1 MFFRGRVASY
11 SSLPVFPTDDKR
23 IRFGLIRT
31 AATPAKIA
39 NQKNSEPR
47 KKSGKPMGPRGK
59 SMSPSPAAGTV
70 RKGQPRDQET
80 SMANVTIKELLDAG
94 VHFGHQ
100 TKRWNPKMKRFIY
113 GERNGIYI
121 IDLQQTTRRYRQATR
136 FIKNMVGEG
145 KSVLFIATKKQ
156 AQSIIQEEAERCGMF
171 HVTQRWLGGMLTNH
185 QTIRKSVERLK
196 KIESMKESDQ
206 WARLP
211 KKEVAQ
217 IEKEESKLRST
228 LSGIRGMGQLPGA
241 IFVVDPK
248 KEHIAIHEANRLGI
262 PVVAMVDTNCD
273 PDLIDYP
280 IPANDDA
287 IRSIRLMAEG
297 IADAVL
303 EGALSRRSPGKV
315 AAEPAAA
322 NAELAEAFSAGNS
335 GDK

>member
-1 MFFRGRVASY
+1 MAS
-11 SSLPVFPTDDKR
+11 
-23 IRFGLIRT
+23 
-31 AATPAKIA
+31 
-39 NQKNSEPR
+39 
-47 KKSGKPMGPRGK
+47 
-59 SMSPSPAAGTV
+59 
-70 RKGQPRDQET
+70 
-80 SMANVTIKELLDAG
+80 VTIKDLLDAG

-136 FIKNMVGEG
+136 FIRNVVADG

-156 AQSIIQEEAERCGMF
+156 AQTIIQEEAERCGMF

-185 QTIRKSVERLK
+185 QTIRKSVDRLK
-196 KIESMKESDQ
+196 KIEAMKEGDQ

-217 IEKEESKLRST
+217 IEKEESKLRLI
-228 LSGIRGMGQLPGA
+228 LSGIRGMNQLPGA

-273 PDLIDYP
+273 PDLIDFP

-297 IADAVL
+297 ISDAVI
-303 EGALSRRSPGKV
+303 EGGLSRKSHPPTTQTASV
-315 AAEPAAA
+315 
-322 NAELAEAFSAGNS
+322 NAELQEAFSQKGPEVQ
-335 GDK
+335 

>member
-1 MFFRGRVASY
+1 
-11 SSLPVFPTDDKR
+11 
-23 IRFGLIRT
+23 
-31 AATPAKIA
+31 
-39 NQKNSEPR
+39 
-47 KKSGKPMGPRGK
+47 MGPYGRNGRQ
-59 SMSPSPAAGTV
+59 A
-70 RKGQPRDQET
+70 
-80 SMANVTIKELLDAG
+80 SMAGEVCKGATQQKERAMATVTIKDLLDAG

-136 FIKNMVGEG
+136 FIKNIVADG

-156 AQSIIQEEAERCGMF
+156 AQAIIQEEAERCGMF
-171 HVTQRWLGGMLTNH
+171 YVTQRWLGGMLTNH
-185 QTIRKSVERLK
+185 QTIRKSVDRLK
-196 KIESMKESDQ
+196 KIEMMKESDQ
-206 WARLP
+206 WSRLP

-217 IEKEESKLRST
+217 IEKEEHKLRQT

-273 PDLIDYP
+273 PDLIDFP

-287 IRSIRLMAEG
+287 IRSIRLMSEG
-297 IADAVL
+297 IADAII
-303 EGALSRRSPGKV
+303 EGGLSRRSPGKTV
-315 AAEPAAA
+315 EPSAV
-322 NAELAEAFSAGNS
+322 NAELAEAFAAGNPEE
-335 GDK
+335 K

>member
-1 MFFRGRVASY
+1 
-11 SSLPVFPTDDKR
+11 
-23 IRFGLIRT
+23 
-31 AATPAKIA
+31 
-39 NQKNSEPR
+39 
-47 KKSGKPMGPRGK
+47 
-59 SMSPSPAAGTV
+59 
-70 RKGQPRDQET
+70 
-80 SMANVTIKELLDAG
+80 MANVTIKELLDAG

-335 GDK
+335 GEK